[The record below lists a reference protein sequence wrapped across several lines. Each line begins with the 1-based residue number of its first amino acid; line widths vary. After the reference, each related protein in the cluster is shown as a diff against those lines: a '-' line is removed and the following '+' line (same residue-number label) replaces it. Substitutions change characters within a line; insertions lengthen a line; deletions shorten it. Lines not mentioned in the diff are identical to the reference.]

1 MKVLRGEVLGFA
13 RVPNVSTDEPRQW
26 CDGAFLAEHAPV
38 RRYLHPF
45 RPITIAAVRPAFE
58 MNRAVV
64 NDDRFVEWRHDS
76 APEHGDQHRTE
87 TNTKRY

>member
-1 MKVLRGEVLGFA
+1 MEVLRGEVLGFA

-45 RPITIAAVRPAFE
+45 RPITIAAVGPAFE
-58 MNRAVV
+58 MN
-64 NDDRFVEWRHDS
+64 
-76 APEHGDQHRTE
+76 
-87 TNTKRY
+87 